1 MAVLQDDGRAALA
14 EAVKSRPIH
23 LAWGSGDPAWDS
35 AGTAPEPKNAAAL
48 VAEVG
53 RRVATETR
61 FVMPDPAG
69 EISVVGGRY
78 KLSET
83 PTKWLLVRFVFDF
96 LDAPA
101 AQLREVGIFL
111 GTVVKPELPPGQRYF
126 IAADLLSPGKLYALE
141 RFDKTT
147 RSPSIRQTF
156 EYVLPF

>member
-23 LAWGSGDPAWDS
+23 LAWGTGDSAWDS
-35 AGTAPEPKNAAAL
+35 KAVPEPNNAATL
-48 VAEVG
+48 VAEIG
-53 RRVATETR
+53 RRVATEVR
-61 FVMPDPAG
+61 FVKPDENG
-69 EISVVGGRY
+69 EISVVSGRY
-78 KLSET
+78 TVSET
-83 PTKWLLVRFVFDF
+83 PTKWLLTRFVFDF

-101 AQLREVGIFL
+101 SQLREVGIFL

-126 IAADLLSPGKLYALE
+126 APADIVHPGKLYALE
-141 RFDKTT
+141 RFEKTV